1 MKKWLTS
8 EKRVKKTGNLENE
21 ERNRM
26 ELQASPWKLRYHE
39 LETNT
44 RHMQEN

>member
-1 MKKWLTS
+1 MVDFR
-8 EKRVKKTGNLENE
+8 EKRVKKTENLESE

-26 ELQASPWKLRYHE
+26 ELQASPWKLLYNE

-44 RHMQEN
+44 RHVKEN